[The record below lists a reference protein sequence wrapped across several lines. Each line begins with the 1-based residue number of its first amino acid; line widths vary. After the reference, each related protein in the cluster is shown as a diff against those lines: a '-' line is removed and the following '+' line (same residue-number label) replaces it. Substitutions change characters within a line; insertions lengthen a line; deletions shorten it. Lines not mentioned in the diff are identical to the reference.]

1 VINSWGR
8 RKIKYIYSRIKGF
21 IRDILSLFFL
31 AHSWFRLQ
39 LTTDKPLCLEIGSG
53 PKKRQGWLTLDMCSG
68 ADVYWDLRYPLPL
81 PEKAFKT
88 VYCSHVLEH
97 FSYPQL
103 VRLLGEIHRVMQ
115 PGGSFLIAVPDASLY
130 IDAYLGK
137 IDPKTLLLYEP
148 AVISYSPMD
157 YLNYIFYM
165 DGHHKMMFDVKNLKL
180 HCEAA
185 GFVSC
190 SLREFDAT
198 LDVPERQYE
207 SLYMVC
213 KKP

>member
-1 VINSWGR
+1 M
-8 RKIKYIYSRIKGF
+8 
-21 IRDILSLFFL
+21 
-31 AHSWFRLQ
+31 RL
-39 LTTDKPLCLEIGSG
+39 LKESPLYLEIGSG

-68 ADVYWDLRYPLPL
+68 ADVFWDLRHSLPF
-81 PEKAFKT
+81 PENTFKA

-103 VRLLGEIHRVMQ
+103 VKLLREIYRVMQ
-115 PGGSFLIAVPDASLY
+115 PGGRFLIAVPDASLY

-137 IDPKTLLLYEP
+137 IDPKTLLMYEP
-148 AVISYSPMD
+148 AVISQSPMD

-165 DGHHKMMFDVKNLKL
+165 DGHHKMMFDVKNLAL
-180 HCEAA
+180 HSEAA
-185 GFVSC
+185 GFVEC
-190 SLREFDAT
+190 SLREFDGA